1 MSAFPPEVLDLVVF
15 RLASGKFRQK
25 KREWRCLMATSNPTE
40 GVRGPGTIIKKA
52 SGWFI
57 GMAILFILLGMMA
70 IIEPGVAGWAIT
82 ILVGWLLIFGGVA
95 HLVAALTGGG
105 AGRVI
110 WQVLIGIVYV
120 LGGVYFLTHP
130 LLALGTLT
138 LLLAAIILGEG
149 VLEVIAY
156 FRTRGEGGSG
166 WLLVNALITLLL
178 GSLIWF
184 HWPSSS
190 VWAIGIIVGVNLL
203 MTGMSRLMFGLAAR
217 QLANRV
223 TA

>member
-1 MSAFPPEVLDLVVF
+1 
-15 RLASGKFRQK
+15 
-25 KREWRCLMATSNPTE
+25 MATTNPTE
-40 GVRGPGTIIKKA
+40 GLRGAGTIIKKA

-57 GMAILFILLGMMA
+57 GMAIVFILLGMMA
-70 IIEPGVAGWAIT
+70 IIEPGVAGLAIA

-95 HLVAALTGGG
+95 HLVAAFTGGG

-110 WQVLIGIVYV
+110 WQVLIGIVYA

-138 LLLAAIILGEG
+138 LLLAAIILMEG
-149 VLEVIAY
+149 IFEVIAY
-156 FRTRGEGGSG
+156 FRMRGEGGSG

-178 GSLIWF
+178 GGLIWF

-190 VWAIGIIVGVNLL
+190 VWAIGILVGVNLL
-203 MTGMSRLMFGLAAR
+203 MTGMSRLMFGFAAR

>member
-1 MSAFPPEVLDLVVF
+1 
-15 RLASGKFRQK
+15 
-25 KREWRCLMATSNPTE
+25 MATTNPT
-40 GVRGPGTIIKKA
+40 GGLHGAGTVFKKA

-57 GMAILFILLGMMA
+57 GLAIVFILLGMMA
-70 IIEPGVAGWAIT
+70 IIEPGVAGLAIT

-95 HLVAALTGGG
+95 HLFAAFAGGG

-110 WQVLIGIVYV
+110 WQVLIGFVYL

-138 LLLAAIILGEG
+138 LLLAAIILVEG
-149 VLEVIAY
+149 IFEVIAY
-156 FRTRGEGGSG
+156 FRMRGEGGSG

-178 GSLIWF
+178 GGLIWF

-190 VWAIGIIVGVNLL
+190 VWAIGILVGVNLL

-217 QLANRV
+217 HLANRA